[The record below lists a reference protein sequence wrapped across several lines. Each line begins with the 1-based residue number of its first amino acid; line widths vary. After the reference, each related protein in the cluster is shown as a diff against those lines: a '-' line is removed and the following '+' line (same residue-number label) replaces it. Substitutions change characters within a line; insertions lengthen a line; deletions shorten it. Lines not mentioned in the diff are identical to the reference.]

1 MGIRTD
7 MAIEAKRLWDKSM
20 EEKTQLQG
28 VKASNTAHF
37 DIPIDVVEI
46 LNEEGSRAL
55 GKPEGTYVTIGLE
68 KFCNRER
75 GSFRRTAEALAR
87 VLHTMLP
94 PVKNVLVACLGN
106 ANITADAVGPEAMD
120 NLVVTRHL
128 TMRNIPVFCDFTTV
142 SAVAPSVLGKTGIES
157 AELVKSAVENIRPDC
172 ILVVDALASC
182 EPERL
187 CMSVQIADTGIIP
200 GSGVGNHRTAF
211 TKQSL
216 GIPVYAIG
224 VPTVVDGAT
233 FLAINGRGGAEN
245 PRHDLVLTARDIDIQ
260 VREIGKLIG
269 YGINL
274 ALQPPLDFD
283 DIPGFL
289 S

>member
-28 VKASNTAHF
+28 VKARNTAHF

-46 LNEEGSRAL
+46 LDKEGSQAL
-55 GKPEGTYVTIGLE
+55 GKPEGTYVTVDLG

-75 GSFRRTAEALAR
+75 GYFRRTAEALAR
-87 VLHTMLP
+87 VLRTMLP
-94 PVKNVLVACLGN
+94 PTKNVLVACLGN
-106 ANITADAVGPEAMD
+106 ANITADAVGPETMD

-128 TMRNIPVFCDFTTV
+128 TMRDIPVFREFATV
-142 SAVAPSVLGKTGIES
+142 SAIGPSVLGKTGIES
-157 AELVKSAVENIRPDC
+157 AELVMSAVEKIRPDC
-172 ILVVDALASC
+172 VLAVDALASC

-187 CMSVQIADTGIIP
+187 CMSVQIADTGITP
-200 GSGVGNHRTAF
+200 GSGVGNHRASF
-211 TKQSL
+211 TKESL
-216 GIPVYAIG
+216 GVPVYAIG

-233 FLAINGRGGAEN
+233 FLAVNGQGNAEK
-245 PRHDLVLTARDIDIQ
+245 PRDDLVLTARDIDIR

-289 S
+289 P